1 MGKSQEVMAK
11 RVFKNADPTKL
22 SAVPPDPYGDRF
34 VKFMKNFVFQKSS
47 ALKEKERA
55 EDKEGILADIME

>member
-1 MGKSQEVMAK
+1 MAK

-47 ALKEKERA
+47 ALKEKERT
-55 EDKEGILADIME
+55 EDLLEF